1 MPSLTGGGH
10 TFGGGAGPGLQAALA
25 GRLLVDT
32 YLAARE
38 TVKEVDYSLA
48 TLSRSLLSQERSDL
62 QASSVPGMQ
71 QRLSPSKAEKVIQS
85 TTSRVHQTTGSA
97 GGVTC
102 MRRIATACSAGALA
116 S

>member
-1 MPSLTGGGH
+1 MPNLGGGGH

-48 TLSRSLLSQERSDL
+48 TLSCSLLSQERSDL
-62 QASSVPGMQ
+62 QASAIPG
-71 QRLSPSKAEKVIQS
+71 A
-85 TTSRVHQTTGSA
+85 SRP
-97 GGVTC
+97 
-102 MRRIATACSAGALA
+102 L
-116 S
+116 